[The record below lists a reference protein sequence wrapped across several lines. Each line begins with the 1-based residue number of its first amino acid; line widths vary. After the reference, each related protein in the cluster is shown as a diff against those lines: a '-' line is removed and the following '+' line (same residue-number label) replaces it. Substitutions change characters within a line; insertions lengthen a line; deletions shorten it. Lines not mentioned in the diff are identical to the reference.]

1 MMFMFAFNDYYDY
14 NDCSPS
20 CLVEEAVLAEFEA
33 LDRRGGVL
41 GAMETMYQRSK
52 IQEESMYYEGQKASG
67 ELPIIGVN
75 TYLNPE
81 SEGQMGD
88 TELIRSTKEEKESQI
103 TALERTHVLNQT
115 QSALALKQLKLK
127 AQKGDNLFAELLET
141 TKTCTLGQI
150 SDALYE
156 VGGAYRR
163 SM

>member
-1 MMFMFAFNDYYDY
+1 MKIPCKAVISFKN
-14 NDCSPS
+14 SRTWWKK
-20 CLVEEAVLAEFEA
+20 AVLAEFEA

-88 TELIRSTKEEKESQI
+88 TELIRSTEEEKKESQI
-103 TALERTHVLNQT
+103 QPLNAPMRST
-115 QSALALKQLKLK
+115 KPNRDWRSSNLNSRPKKGITCLQSYWRPLKL
-127 AQKGDNLFAELLET
+127 AR
-141 TKTCTLGQI
+141 
-150 SDALYE
+150 SDKPY
-156 VGGAYRR
+156 
-163 SM
+163 